1 MRIWHQITAMTVF
14 KHDLAPIPASIFNDD
29 GDLKLEKS
37 KADVKRTQKS
47 KESTRTM
54 SKPELAIT
62 D

>member
-1 MRIWHQITAMTVF
+1 MTVF

-29 GDLKLEKS
+29 GDLKPEKS